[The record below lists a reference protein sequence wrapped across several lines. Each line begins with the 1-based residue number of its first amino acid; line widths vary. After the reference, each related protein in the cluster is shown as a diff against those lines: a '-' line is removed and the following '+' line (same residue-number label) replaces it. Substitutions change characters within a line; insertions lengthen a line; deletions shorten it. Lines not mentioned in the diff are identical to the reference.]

1 MLMKNHKHATNHD
14 AHDHTEHHK
23 KMIADFRTRFIVS
36 VIFTVP
42 VLILS
47 PFIQELLNFELVFRG
62 RNFLQLALSSFV
74 FLYGGWPFLKGFVS
88 ETKKKTPGM
97 MTLITLAIV
106 VAYIY
111 STAVVFGLEGKFF
124 FWELVTLIDIMLLG
138 HWLEMRAVLSA
149 SDALGELKKLLPDE
163 ANIKIGGEIKKIKIS
178 ELRQGDIVV
187 IKPGEKI
194 PADGFVKNGK
204 TNIDEAMLTG
214 ESVPVEKKEGDE
226 VIAGSINK
234 SGSIE
239 IEIKNVGE
247 NTYLSKVVRLVR
259 EAQHS
264 KSQTQRLADKAAMWL
279 TVIAITVGFL
289 TLVFWLFIQSDIAFA
304 IERTATV
311 MVITCPHAL
320 GLAIPLVVAVSISIS
335 AKNGLLIR
343 NRTAFELS
351 RKIDTVLFDKTGTLT
366 EGAFK
371 VDEIVLLSDEYTKD
385 EVLKYAYSL
394 EQKSEHTIAQA
405 IEEDAKKAGIEA
417 YEVSNFESM
426 EGKGVKGRI
435 NDKEVLVASFN
446 YLKENKI
453 EIPDEQAVA
462 YTQAF
467 VLIDKKPVGYFK
479 LADKIKESSKKAVE
493 KLKKLNIECW
503 MITGD
508 KDSVANQVAKELQL
522 DGYFAE
528 VLPHEKQN
536 KVKELQKNRKFVAMV
551 GDGINDAPALAQ
563 ADVGI
568 AIGSGTDVAAE
579 TADVI
584 LVNND
589 PSDVASLILFGK
601 ATHKKMVQNLYWAT
615 GYNVIVIP
623 LAAGVLYNQ
632 GIIISPAIGALVMSL
647 STIIVAVNAK
657 LLKRQRNVS

>member
-1 MLMKNHKHATNHD
+1 MKNHKHATNHD